1 MIPTFNEYSAEARST
16 EFFPRDLSIA
26 YLVIG
31 LAGETGE
38 LCNKYKKVLRDEGGE
53 LTEQNLLDMRKEVG
67 DVLWY
72 LDRLAENL
80 GTSLGAE
87 AFNNI
92 KKLKDRQA
100 RGVVAGSGDNR

>member
-1 MIPTFNEYSAEARST
+1 MIATFNDYSAEARST
-16 EFFPRDLSIA
+16 EFFPKDLSIA

-53 LTEQNLLDMRKEVG
+53 LTERSLLEMRAEVG

-72 LDRLAENL
+72 LDRLAECL
-80 GTSLGAE
+80 GSSLHTE
-87 AFNNI
+87 AIANI
-92 KKLKDRQA
+92 RKLKDRHA
-100 RGVVAGSGDNR
+100 RGVVSGSGDNR

>member
-1 MIPTFNEYSAEARST
+1 MIPTFHEYSAEARST
-16 EFFPRDLSIA
+16 EFFPKDLSIA

-53 LTEQNLLDMRKEVG
+53 LTEQSLLDMRKEVG

-92 KKLKDRQA
+92 KKLKDRHA